1 MFFVTYWNM
10 KSKVTYRLVD
20 EGMLRVLL
28 DGFHTLCI
36 LQGDGVDA
44 WEGYMEGREDYLNEY
59 SNLVD
64 NRPIT
69 IDDLVEYDLTGFE
82 VYSPEV

>member
-1 MFFVTYWNM
+1 M

-28 DGFHTLCI
+28 DDYHTLRI
-36 LQGDGVDA
+36 LQGDGVDD
-44 WEGYMEGREDYLNEY
+44 WEGYMEGKEDYLNTY
-59 SNLVD
+59 SNLVY
-64 NRPIT
+64 NKPIT

-82 VYSPEV
+82 VYSPED

>member
-1 MFFVTYWNM
+1 M

-28 DGFHTLCI
+28 DDYHTLRI
-36 LQGDGVDA
+36 LQGDGVDD
-44 WEGYMEGREDYLNEY
+44 WEGYMEGKDDYLNAY
-59 SNLVD
+59 SNLVY
-64 NRPIT
+64 NKPIT

-82 VYSPEV
+82 VYSPED